1 MTDSDPRL
9 ARICSCCAHRL
20 PALYGSRVQCH
31 ARGNTA
37 SSRRKPSVG
46 AGQMRASRFTAFSF
60 LIHSLLAA
68 TWGQPALV
76 NRMAAKGSSR

>member
-31 ARGNTA
+31 ARANTA
-37 SSRRKPSVG
+37 PPRGKRRVG
-46 AGQMRASRFTAFSF
+46 AGRMRAPRFADFS
-60 LIHSLLAA
+60 LLTHSLLVA